1 MVEMLYHY
9 LIFTSFAFSTAYAP
23 YAPYALKYE
32 RVKYERVKYERV
44 KVVKTKARKILEIF
58 MNTLFI
64 KNLTFSIPKLRY
76 NNKKSFYYYK

>member
-32 RVKYERVKYERV
+32 RVNYERVKYERV
-44 KVVKTKARKILEIF
+44 KVAKAKVMVENSVTI
-58 MNTLFI
+58 
-64 KNLTFSIPKLRY
+64 
-76 NNKKSFYYYK
+76 